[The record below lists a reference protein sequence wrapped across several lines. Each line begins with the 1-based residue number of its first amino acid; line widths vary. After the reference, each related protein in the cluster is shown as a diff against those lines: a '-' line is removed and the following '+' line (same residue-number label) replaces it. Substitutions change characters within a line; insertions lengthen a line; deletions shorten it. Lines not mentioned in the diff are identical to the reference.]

1 MTVMYITKK
10 DKAKHIMLVS
20 KYRSFLK
27 LAWFKLPRF
36 LGWELKRSKNEK
48 PYLT

>member
-27 LAWFKLPRF
+27 PAWFKLIPRF
-36 LGWELKRSKNEK
+36 LGWALKRSKNK
-48 PYLT
+48 KII